1 MEARLFNHLLM
12 RNLSSNEETFHDPLS
27 TASGADVS
35 ILLTVAMFTTVYDF
49 IKLYFSN
56 LTGSSSTDQLMTNV
70 LDFFSI
76 LKIQS
81 WKSQMSFVSKMCFQI
96 FSWKTENFW
105 AECERNYFGRQMK
118 QLSQQQQWT
127 FIMSEWATHGREKHR
142 RRLSGGCQR
151 L

>member
-1 MEARLFNHLLM
+1 M

-70 LDFFSI
+70 LDFFST

-81 WKSQMSFVSKMCFQI
+81 
-96 FSWKTENFW
+96 
-105 AECERNYFGRQMK
+105 
-118 QLSQQQQWT
+118 
-127 FIMSEWATHGREKHR
+127 
-142 RRLSGGCQR
+142 
-151 L
+151 